1 MNLSCGIVGLPN
13 VGKSTL
19 FNALLSRQVADAQ
32 NYPFCTIEPNTGI
45 VEVPDLRL
53 GRLAKTSQSKKIV
66 PSAIKFVDIAG
77 LVKGASKGEG
87 LGNKFLSHIREVN
100 LVIHILRAFE
110 DEDIARAG
118 SEGPEQDY
126 DIIITELCLADLAT
140 IEKQREPKGIVD
152 KEIKA
157 RWQVIEKIRKELE
170 KGVPA
175 RDAGLTKE
183 EVALINDLNFIT
195 LKKEI
200 VVLNVS
206 ESDLSRK
213 DEIAE
218 KYSKWDPIVVSAKVE
233 EDLIGLTGD
242 EKKEYLKEVGI
253 DSSGLEKLIKKSHET
268 LGLIDFLTTGEME
281 TRAWTIKAGTSAK
294 EAASAIHSDI
304 SDGFIRAAVTSV
316 EDYVGHDGWK
326 GLREK
331 GKVRFEGKEYEVK
344 DGDVI
349 EFFHN

>member
-32 NYPFCTIEPNTGI
+32 NYPFCTIEPNTGV
-45 VEVPDLRL
+45 VEVPDSRL
-53 GRLAKTSQSKKIV
+53 KELAKTSQSKKIV

-100 LVIHILRAFE
+100 LIIHILRAFE

-118 SEGPEQDY
+118 SEGPDADY
-126 DIIITELCLADLAT
+126 EIITTELCLADLAT
-140 IEKQREPKGIVD
+140 LEKQREPKGIVE

-157 RWQVIEKIRKELE
+157 RWEVVKKIRIELE
-170 KGVPA
+170 KGVPI
-175 RDAGLTKE
+175 RDINLSKE
-183 EVALINDLNFIT
+183 EVVLINDLNFIT

-206 ESDLSRK
+206 EDDLSRK
-213 DEIAE
+213 DEIRK
-218 KYSKWDPIVVSAKVE
+218 KYEKWDPIVVSAKVE
-233 EDLIGLTGD
+233 EDLIGLSGT
-242 EKKEYLKEVGI
+242 EKKEYLKEIGI
-253 DSSGLEKLIKKSHET
+253 DNSGLEKLIKKSHET

-281 TRAWTIKAGTSAK
+281 TRAWTIKAGTPAK
-294 EAASAIHSDI
+294 EAAEAIHSDI

-316 EDYVGHDGWK
+316 EEYVSNSGWK
-326 GLREK
+326 TLREK

>member
-19 FNALLSRQVADAQ
+19 FNTLLSRQVADAQ
-32 NYPFCTIEPNTGI
+32 NYPFCTIEPNTGV
-45 VEVPDLRL
+45 VEVPDERL
-53 GRLAKTSQSKKIV
+53 QKLSKASNSKKIV

-87 LGNKFLSHIREVN
+87 LGNKFLSHIRETN
-100 LVIHILRAFE
+100 LIVHILRVFE

-118 SEGPEQDY
+118 SENPESDY
-126 DIIITELCLADLAT
+126 EIITTELCLSDLST
-140 IEKQREPKGIVD
+140 LEKQKEPKGIAD

-157 RWQVIEKIRKELE
+157 KWEVTKKIIIELE
-170 KGVPA
+170 KGLPV
-175 RDAGLTKE
+175 REIGLTDE
-183 EVALINDLNFIT
+183 ETLLINDLNLIT

-206 ESDLSRK
+206 ENDLSRK
-213 DEIAE
+213 DDIVT
-218 KYSKWDPIVVSAKVE
+218 KYSKWDPIIVSAKVE
-233 EDLIGLTGD
+233 EDLIGLSGD
-242 EKKEYLKEVGI
+242 DKKEYLKEVGI
-253 DSSGLEKLIKKSHET
+253 DSSGLEILIKKSHET

-281 TRAWTIKAGTSAK
+281 SRAWTIEAGTSAK
-294 EAASAIHSDI
+294 DAASTIHSDI

-316 EDYVGHDGWK
+316 EDYVEHKGWK
-326 GLREK
+326 VLREK

-344 DGDVI
+344 DGDVV

>member
-45 VEVPDLRL
+45 VEVPDERL
-53 GRLAKTSQSKKIV
+53 EKLAKTSNSKKIV

-87 LGNKFLSHIREVN
+87 LGNKFLSHIRETN

-118 SEGPEQDY
+118 SESPEDDY
-126 DIIITELCLADLAT
+126 EIIVTELCLADLST
-140 IEKQREPKGIVD
+140 LEKQKEPKGVAD
-152 KEIKA
+152 KEMKAKWEVIK
-157 RWQVIEKIRKELE
+157 KIKTELE
-170 KGVPA
+170 KGMPA
-175 RDAGLTKE
+175 RDVELTKE
-183 EVALINDLNFIT
+183 EVILIKDLNLIT

-200 VVLNVS
+200 IVLNVS
-206 ESDLSRK
+206 ENELSRK
-213 DEIAE
+213 DEILK

-233 EDLIGLTGD
+233 EDLIGLTVD

-253 DSSGLEKLIKKSHET
+253 DSSGLEKLIKRSHET
-268 LGLIDFLTTGEME
+268 LGLVDFLTTGEME
-281 TRAWTIKAGTSAK
+281 TRAWTIQAGTPAK
-294 EAASAIHSDI
+294 EAAGAIHTDI
-304 SDGFIRAAVTSV
+304 SNGFIRAAVTSV
-316 EDYVGHDGWK
+316 EDYVSHNGWK
-326 GLREK
+326 HLKEK